1 MWAQLA
7 GLMQEAALAMSYRVL
22 VIDDE
27 TGIREAI
34 RMTLEYEHYKVD
46 EARSGQEG
54 IDKATKTPYD
64 ALLLDIKMPV
74 LDGIEV
80 LENLKEQ
87 RVTAPVIMV
96 SGHGDVHTAVECT
109 KRGAFDFLE
118 KPLNR
123 EKLLLA
129 VRNAVRQRFLE
140 EENIELRER
149 TEREYQ
155 LVGEAQVMRDL
166 RAQIERASPTKA
178 TVLIQGESGTGKEL
192 VAREIHRRSSRANMA
207 FVQVNCAAIPEE
219 LIESEL
225 FGHEKG
231 SFTGAVRKQT
241 GKFAAADGGTIFLD
255 EVGDMSLRTQAKV
268 LRVLQEGEVEPV
280 GSATVVKVDVRVIAA
295 TNKDLEEEIRG
306 GRFRED
312 LYYRLNVI
320 PIRTPPL
327 RERRDDVSNLA
338 QHFAR
343 GFSEEHNYHPKRF
356 TPTALK
362 ALQDAPWR
370 GNVRELRNMIERLVI
385 MVAGDAIDITDLP
398 AEFFRTSSDIISTAM
413 RLNTLQEFKDEA
425 EKGFIVAKL
434 REFGWNVSKTAEEID
449 TPRSN
454 LYKKIEQYNIKR
466 ETGGVASAEG
476 DAPA

>member
-1 MWAQLA
+1 MA
-7 GLMQEAALAMSYRVL
+7 YRVL

-34 RMTLEYEHYKVD
+34 RMTLEYEGYRIE

-54 IDKATKTPYD
+54 LDKAGRTPYD
-64 ALLLDIKMPV
+64 AILLDIKMPI

-80 LENLKEQ
+80 LENLKTQ
-87 RVTAPVIMV
+87 RITAPVIMV

-109 KRGAFDFLE
+109 KRGAYDFLE

-123 EKLLLA
+123 DKLLLT
-129 VRNAVRQRFLE
+129 VRNAVRQRSLE
-140 EENIELRER
+140 EENIELKEKK
-149 TEREYQ
+149 EKEYQ
-155 LVGEAQVMRDL
+155 LVGDAPQMRDL
-166 RAQIERASPTKA
+166 KSQIERAAPTKA
-178 TVLIQGESGTGKEL
+178 TVLITGESGTGKEL
-192 VAREIHRRSSRANMA
+192 VAREIHRRSSRSNMP
-207 FVQVNCAAIPEE
+207 FIQVNCAAIPEE

-241 GKFAAADGGTIFLD
+241 GKFVAADSGTIFLD
-255 EVGDMSLRTQAKV
+255 EIGDMSMRTQAKV

-295 TNKDLEEEIRG
+295 TNKDLTEEIRN

-327 RERRDDVSNLA
+327 RERKEDIGVLA
-338 QHFAR
+338 QHFANL
-343 GFSEEHNYHPKRF
+343 FAEEHNKHPKKF
-356 TPTALK
+356 TPAALK

-385 MVAGDAIDITDLP
+385 MGPGDAIDITDLP
-398 AEFFRTSSDIISTAM
+398 AEFFRAAADIISSAM
-413 RLNTLQEFKDEA
+413 RLSTLQEFKDEA
-425 EKGFIVAKL
+425 EKAFILAKL
-434 REFGWNVSKTAEEID
+434 REHGWNVSKTAEAID

-454 LYKKIEQYNIKR
+454 LYKKIEQYGIKR
-466 ETGGVASAEG
+466 EGGGASPDG
-476 DAPA
+476 DARD

>member
-1 MWAQLA
+1 MPF
-7 GLMQEAALAMSYRVL
+7 RVL
-22 VIDDE
+22 VVDDE
-27 TGIREAI
+27 TAIREAI
-34 RMTLEYEHYKVD
+34 RMTLEYENYRVD

-64 ALLLDIKMPV
+64 AILLDIKMPV

-87 RVTAPVIMV
+87 RVPTPVIMV
-96 SGHGDVHTAVECT
+96 SGHGDISTAVECT

-123 EKLLLA
+123 DKLLLS
-129 VRNAVRQRFLE
+129 VRNAVRQQKLAE
-140 EENIELRER
+140 EVDELRER
-149 TEREYQ
+149 AERDYQ
-155 LVGEAQVMRDL
+155 LVGDSAPMREL
-166 RAQIERASPTKA
+166 KAQIELAAPTKA
-178 TVLIQGESGTGKEL
+178 TVLIQGQSGTGKEL
-192 VAREIHRRSSRANMA
+192 VAREIHRRSSRARMP

-241 GKFAAADGGTIFLD
+241 GKFVAADGGTIFLD
-255 EVGDMSLRTQAKV
+255 EIADMSLRTQAKV

-295 TNKDLEEEIRG
+295 TNKDLTDEIRA

-312 LYYRLNVI
+312 LFYRLNVI
-320 PIRTPPL
+320 PVRTPPL
-327 RERRDDVSNLA
+327 RERREDIPLLA
-338 QHFAR
+338 QHFAAL
-343 GFSEEHNYHPKRF
+343 FSQEYNKHPKKF
-356 TPTALK
+356 TAAALK
-362 ALQDAPWR
+362 ALADSSWR

-385 MVAGDAIDITDLP
+385 MVPADTIDITDLP
-398 AEFFRTSSDIISTAM
+398 AEFFRAAADIISTAM
-413 RLNTLQEFKDEA
+413 RLSTLQEFKDEA
-425 EKGFIVAKL
+425 EKSFILAKL
-434 REFGWNVSKTAEEID
+434 RENGWNVSKTAEAID

-466 ETGGVASAEG
+466 ETGGAVAVDG
-476 DAPA
+476 APE

>member
-1 MWAQLA
+1 MP
-7 GLMQEAALAMSYRVL
+7 YRIL

-34 RMTLEYEHYKVD
+34 RMTLEYEGYKID
-46 EARSGQEG
+46 EARSGQDG
-54 IDKATKTPYD
+54 LDKAARTPYD
-64 ALLLDIKMPV
+64 AILLDIKMPV

-80 LENLKEQ
+80 LENLREQ
-87 RVTAPVIMV
+87 KILTPVVMV

-123 EKLLLA
+123 DKLLLT
-129 VRNAVRQRFLE
+129 VRNAVRQRSLE
-140 EENIELRER
+140 EENIELKEKA
-149 TEREYQ
+149 EKEYQ
-155 LVGEAQVMRDL
+155 LVGQSSLMADLKSQV
-166 RAQIERASPTKA
+166 ERAAPTKA
-178 TVLIQGESGTGKEL
+178 TVLITGESGTGKEL
-192 VAREIHRRSSRANMA
+192 VAREIHRRSSRANQA
-207 FVQVNCAAIPEE
+207 FIQVNCAAIPEE

-241 GKFAAADGGTIFLD
+241 GKFVAADGGTIFLD
-255 EVGDMSLRTQAKV
+255 EIGDMSLRTQAKV

-280 GSATVVKVDVRVIAA
+280 GSAAVVKVDVRVIAA
-295 TNKDLEEEIRG
+295 TNKDLEEEIRN

-327 RERRDDVSNLA
+327 RERRDDIAVLA
-338 QHFAR
+338 AHFAR
-343 GFSEEHNYHPKRF
+343 LFSEEHNYRAKQF
-356 TPTALK
+356 TPNAVK
-362 ALQDAPWR
+362 ALAEGPWR

-385 MVAGDAIDITDLP
+385 MVPADSIDVTDLP
-398 AEFFRTSSDIISTAM
+398 AEFFRTPLDIITTAM
-413 RLNTLQEFKDEA
+413 RLSTLQEFKDEA
-425 EKGFIVAKL
+425 EKAFIIAKL
-434 REFGWNVSKTAEEID
+434 REHGWNVSKTAEAID

-466 ETGGVASAEG
+466 ESGGNVERIE
-476 DAPA
+476 D

>member
-1 MWAQLA
+1 MP
-7 GLMQEAALAMSYRVL
+7 YRVL

-27 TGIREAI
+27 TAIREAI
-34 RMTLEYEHYKVD
+34 RMTLEYEGYRVD
-46 EARSGQEG
+46 EARSGQDG
-54 IDKATKTPYD
+54 IDKASKVAYD
-64 ALLLDIKMPV
+64 AILLDIKMPV

-80 LENLKEQ
+80 LENLREQ
-87 RVTAPVIMV
+87 KIATPVVMV

-123 EKLLLA
+123 DKLLLT
-129 VRNAVRQRFLE
+129 VRNAVRQRSLE
-140 EENIELRER
+140 EENTELRSKS
-149 TEREYQ
+149 EREYQ
-155 LVGEAQVMRDL
+155 LVGESSMMREL
-166 RAQIERASPTKA
+166 KEQIERAAPTKA
-178 TVLIQGESGTGKEL
+178 TVLITGESGTGKEL
-192 VAREIHRRSSRANMA
+192 VAREIHRRSSRADQP
-207 FVQVNCAAIPEE
+207 FIQVNCAAIPEE

-241 GKFAAADGGTIFLD
+241 GKFVAADGGTIFLD
-255 EVGDMSLRTQAKV
+255 EIGDMSLRTQAKV

-295 TNKDLEEEIRG
+295 TNKDLVEEIRG

-327 RERRDDVSNLA
+327 RERRDDVSLLGE
-338 QHFAR
+338 HFAR
-343 GFSEEHNYHPKRF
+343 LFSEEYNRHPKKLS
-356 TPTALK
+356 PAALK
-362 ALQDAPWR
+362 ALQDAAWR

-385 MVAGDAIDITDLP
+385 MVPSDTIDIGDLP
-398 AEFFRTSSDIISTAM
+398 AEFFRTAGDIISSAM
-413 RLNTLQEFKDEA
+413 RLSTLQEFKDEA
-425 EKGFIVAKL
+425 EKAFILAKL
-434 REFGWNVSKTAEEID
+434 REHGWNVSKTAEAID

-466 ETGGVASAEG
+466 EGLGA
-476 DAPA
+476 APAGGGEGE

>member
-1 MWAQLA
+1 MA
-7 GLMQEAALAMSYRVL
+7 YRIL

-27 TGIREAI
+27 TAIREAI
-34 RMTLEYEHYKVD
+34 RMTLEYEGYKID

-54 IDKATKTPYD
+54 LDRATKTPFD
-64 ALLLDIKMPV
+64 AILLDIKMPI

-109 KRGAFDFLE
+109 KRGAYDFLE

-123 EKLLLA
+123 DKLLLT
-129 VRNAVRQRFLE
+129 VRNAVRVRSLE
-140 EENIELRER
+140 EENIELKEKA
-149 TEREYQ
+149 EKEYQ
-155 LVGEAQVMRDL
+155 LVGDSQQMRDL
-166 RAQIERASPTKA
+166 KSQIERAAPTKA
-178 TVLIQGESGTGKEL
+178 TVLITGESGTGKEL
-192 VAREIHRRSSRANMA
+192 VAREIHRRSSRANET
-207 FVQVNCAAIPEE
+207 FVQVNCAAIPDE

-241 GKFAAADGGTIFLD
+241 GKFVAADGGTIFLD
-255 EVGDMSLRTQAKV
+255 EIGDMSMRTQAKV
-268 LRVLQEGEVEPV
+268 LRVLQDGDVEPV
-280 GSATVVKVDVRVIAA
+280 GAATVIKVDVRVIAA
-295 TNKDLEEEIRG
+295 TNKDLTEEIRA

-327 RERRDDVSNLA
+327 RERKDDISILA
-338 QHFAR
+338 EHFAAV
-343 GFSEEHNYHPKRF
+343 FAEEHNYHPKKF
-356 TPTALK
+356 TPSALK

-385 MVAGDAIDITDLP
+385 MVPADSVDVTDLP
-398 AEFFRTSSDIISTAM
+398 AEFFRTPADIISTAM
-413 RLNTLQEFKDEA
+413 RLSTLQEFKDEA
-425 EKGFIVAKL
+425 EKAFIIAKL
-434 REFGWNVSKTAEEID
+434 REFGWNVSKTAEAID

-466 ETGGVASAEG
+466 EAGGSASSDD
-476 DAPA
+476 DAN

>member
-1 MWAQLA
+1 MA
-7 GLMQEAALAMSYRVL
+7 YRIL

-27 TGIREAI
+27 TAIREAI
-34 RMTLEYEHYKVD
+34 KMTLEYEGYKVD
-46 EARSGQEG
+46 ESRSGQDG
-54 IDKATKTPYD
+54 LDRATKYTVD
-64 ALLLDIKMPV
+64 AILLEIKMPV

-87 RVTAPVIMV
+87 KIASPVIMV

-109 KRGAFDFLE
+109 KRGAYDFLE

-123 EKLLLA
+123 DKLLLT
-129 VRNAVRQRFLE
+129 VRNAVRVRSLE
-140 EENIELRER
+140 EENIELKEKA
-149 TEREYQ
+149 EKEYQ
-155 LVGEAQVMRDL
+155 LVGDSPQMRDL
-166 RAQIERASPTKA
+166 KSQIERAAPTKA
-178 TVLIQGESGTGKEL
+178 TVLITGESGTGKEL
-192 VAREIHRRSSRANMA
+192 VAREIRRRSSRANET
-207 FVQVNCAAIPEE
+207 FVQVNCAAIPDE

-241 GKFAAADGGTIFLD
+241 GKFVAADGGTIFLD
-255 EVGDMSLRTQAKV
+255 EIGDMSLRTQAKV

-295 TNKDLEEEIRG
+295 TNKDLSEEIRA

-327 RERRDDVSNLA
+327 RERRDDIPVLA
-338 QHFAR
+338 EHFAAL
-343 GFSEEHNYHPKRF
+343 FSQEHNKHPKKF
-356 TPTALK
+356 TPTALR

-385 MVAGDAIDITDLP
+385 MVPSDSIDITDLP
-398 AEFFRTSSDIISTAM
+398 AEFFRAATEIITSSMQLA
-413 RLNTLQEFKDEA
+413 TLQAFKDEA
-425 EKGFIVAKL
+425 EKAFILAKL
-434 REFGWNVSKTAEEID
+434 REHGWNVSKTAEAID

-454 LYKKIEQYNIKR
+454 LYKKIEQYGIKR
-466 ETGGVASAEG
+466 EGGAGIAAG
-476 DAPA
+476 DGATE

>member
-1 MWAQLA
+1 MP
-7 GLMQEAALAMSYRVL
+7 YRIL

-34 RMTLEYEHYKVD
+34 RMTLEYEGYRID
-46 EARSGQEG
+46 EARSGQDG
-54 IDKATKTPYD
+54 LDKAGKTPYD
-64 ALLLDIKMPV
+64 AILLDIKMPI

-80 LENLKEQ
+80 LENLREQ
-87 RVTAPVIMV
+87 KINTPVVMV

-123 EKLLLA
+123 DKLLLT
-129 VRNAVRQRFLE
+129 VRNAVRQRSLE
-140 EENIELRER
+140 EENSELKEKHDKV
-149 TEREYQ
+149 YQ
-155 LVGEAQVMRDL
+155 LVGESQIMRDL
-166 RAQIERASPTKA
+166 KTQIERAAPTKA
-178 TVLIQGESGTGKEL
+178 TVLITGESGTGKEL
-192 VAREIHRRSSRANMA
+192 VAREIHRRSSRANQP
-207 FVQVNCAAIPEE
+207 FIQVNCAAIPNE

-231 SFTGAVRKQT
+231 SFTGAVRKQI
-241 GKFAAADGGTIFLD
+241 GKFVAADGGTIFLD
-255 EVGDMSLRTQAKV
+255 EIGDMSQGAQAKV

-295 TNKDLEEEIRG
+295 TNKNLEEEIRN

-320 PIRTPPL
+320 PVRTPPL
-327 RERRDDVSNLA
+327 RERREDIAVLA

-343 GFSEEHNYHPKRF
+343 LFSEEYNGHPKKF
-356 TPTALK
+356 TAAAIK
-362 ALQDAPWR
+362 ALQDGPWR
-370 GNVRELRNMIERLVI
+370 GNVRELRNMIERMVI
-385 MVAGDAIDITDLP
+385 MVPSESIDIADLP
-398 AEFFRTSSDIISTAM
+398 SEFFRTPSDIISTAM
-413 RLNTLQEFKDEA
+413 RLSTLQEFKDEA
-425 EKGFIVAKL
+425 EKAFIVAKL
-434 REFGWNVSKTAEEID
+434 REHGWNVSKTAEAID

-466 ETGGVASAEG
+466 ESGAGVVADVSA
-476 DAPA
+476 D

>member
-1 MWAQLA
+1 MP
-7 GLMQEAALAMSYRVL
+7 YRVL
-22 VIDDE
+22 VVDDE
-27 TGIREAI
+27 TAIREAI
-34 RMTLEYEHYKVD
+34 KMTLEYEGYKID

-54 IDKATKTPYD
+54 LDKAGKTDYD
-64 ALLLDIKMPV
+64 AILLDIKMPV

-80 LENLKEQ
+80 LENLREMKI
-87 RVTAPVIMV
+87 TSPVVMV

-123 EKLLLA
+123 DKLLLT
-129 VRNAVRQRFLE
+129 VRNAVRLRRVE
-140 EENIELRER
+140 EEVTELKSKAEKV
-149 TEREYQ
+149 YK
-155 LVGEAQVMRDL
+155 LVGSSPVML
-166 RAQIERASPTKA
+166 ELKSQIERAAPTKA
-178 TVLIQGESGTGKEL
+178 TVLITGESGTGKEL
-192 VAREIHRRSSRANMA
+192 VAREIHRRSSRASA
-207 FVQVNCAAIPEE
+207 PFIQVNCAAIPEE

-241 GKFAAADGGTIFLD
+241 GKFVAADNGTIFLD
-255 EVGDMSLRTQAKV
+255 EIGDMSLRTQAKV

-295 TNKDLEEEIRG
+295 TNKDLTEEIRN

-327 RERRDDVSNLA
+327 RERRDDTAVLA
-338 QHFAR
+338 EHFVKL
-343 GFSEEHNYHPKRF
+343 FSEEHNLHLKKV
-356 TPTALK
+356 TPPAVK
-362 ALQDAPWR
+362 ALQDGPWR
-370 GNVRELRNMIERLVI
+370 GNVRELKNMIERMVI
-385 MVAGDAIDITDLP
+385 MVPEEVIDVTDLP
-398 AEFFRTSSDIISTAM
+398 AEFFRAPADIIAGSM
-413 RLNTLQEFKDEA
+413 KLNTLQEFKDEA
-425 EKGFIVAKL
+425 EKSFILAKL
-434 REFGWNVSKTAEEID
+434 RKHGWNVSKTAEAID

-466 ETGGVASAEG
+466 EAGGMSVAADG
-476 DAPA
+476 DGQ

>member
-1 MWAQLA
+1 MPF
-7 GLMQEAALAMSYRVL
+7 RVL
-22 VIDDE
+22 VVDDE

-34 RMTLEYEHYKVD
+34 RMTLEYEGYRID

-54 IDKATKTPYD
+54 IDKATKVPYD
-64 ALLLDIKMPV
+64 AILLDIKMPV

-87 RVTAPVIMV
+87 KVATPVIMV
-96 SGHGDVHTAVECT
+96 SGHGDIQTAVECT

-123 EKLLLA
+123 DKLLLS
-129 VRNAVRQRFLE
+129 VRNAVRTQKLE
-140 EENIELRER
+140 EEVDELRER
-149 TEREYQ
+149 AERDYQ
-155 LVGEAQVMRDL
+155 LVGESAGL
-166 RAQIERASPTKA
+166 RELRGQIELAAPTKA

-192 VAREIHRRSSRANMA
+192 VAREIHRRSSRATLP

-231 SFTGAVRKQT
+231 SFTGAIRKQT
-241 GKFAAADGGTIFLD
+241 GKFVAADGGTIFLD
-255 EVGDMSLRTQAKV
+255 EVADMSLRTQAKV
-268 LRVLQEGEVEPV
+268 LRVLQEGDVEPV
-280 GSATVVKVDVRVIAA
+280 GSATVIKVDVRVIAA
-295 TNKDLEEEIRG
+295 TNKDLAEEIRG

-327 RERRDDVSNLA
+327 RERRDDIPILA
-338 QHFAR
+338 QHFAAL
-343 GFSEEHNYHPKRF
+343 FAEEHNKHPKKF
-356 TPTALK
+356 TPAALR
-362 ALQDAPWR
+362 AMQDASWR

-385 MVAGDAIDITDLP
+385 MVPSDTIDVTDLP
-398 AEFFRTSSDIISTAM
+398 AEFFRAATDIISSAM
-413 RLNTLQEFKDEA
+413 PLSTLQQFKDEA
-425 EKGFIVAKL
+425 EKAFILAKL
-434 REFGWNVSKTAEEID
+434 REHGWNVSKTAEAID

-454 LYKKIEQYNIKR
+454 LYKKIEQYGIKR
-466 ETGGVASAEG
+466 EGGAGIAAGDSATE
-476 DAPA
+476 

>member
-1 MWAQLA
+1 MPF
-7 GLMQEAALAMSYRVL
+7 RIL
-22 VIDDE
+22 VVDDE
-27 TGIREAI
+27 TAIREAI
-34 RMTLEYEHYKVD
+34 RMTLEYEGYRVE

-54 IDKATKTPYD
+54 IDKSTKTPYD
-64 ALLLDIKMPV
+64 AILLDIKMPV

-87 RVTAPVIMV
+87 RVAAPVIMV
-96 SGHGDVHTAVECT
+96 SGHGDISTAVECT

-123 EKLLLA
+123 DKLLLT
-129 VRNAVRQRFLE
+129 VRNAVRQQKLE
-140 EENIELRER
+140 EEVDELRER

-155 LVGEAQVMRDL
+155 LVGASSGMAEL
-166 RAQIERASPTKA
+166 RAQIERAAPTKA

-192 VAREIHRRSSRANMA
+192 VAREIHRRSSRSNTP

-241 GKFAAADGGTIFLD
+241 GKFVAADGGTIFLD

-280 GSATVVKVDVRVIAA
+280 GAATVIKVDVRVIAA
-295 TNKDLEEEIRG
+295 TNKDLTEEIRNS
-306 GRFRED
+306 RFRED
-312 LYYRLNVI
+312 LFYRLNVI

-327 RERRDDVSNLA
+327 RERRDDIPTLA
-338 QHFAR
+338 EHFASL
-343 GFSEEHNYHPKRF
+343 FSVEYNKHPKKF
-356 TPTALK
+356 TQAALR

-385 MVAGDAIDITDLP
+385 MVPNDNIDVTDLP
-398 AEFFRTSSDIISTAM
+398 AEFFRAAADIITTAM
-413 RLNTLQEFKDEA
+413 RLATLQDFKDEA
-425 EKGFIVAKL
+425 EKAFILAKL
-434 REFGWNVSKTAEEID
+434 REHGWNVSRTAEAID

-466 ETGGVASAEG
+466 EGGVGVAAGEAAE
-476 DAPA
+476 

>member
-1 MWAQLA
+1 MP
-7 GLMQEAALAMSYRVL
+7 YRVL

-27 TGIREAI
+27 TAIREAI
-34 RMTLEYEHYKVD
+34 RMTLEYEGYRVD
-46 EARSGQEG
+46 EARGGQDG
-54 IDKATKTPYD
+54 LDKATKTAYD
-64 ALLLDIKMPV
+64 AILLDIKMPV
-74 LDGIEV
+74 LDGMEV

-87 RVTAPVIMV
+87 HVPTPVIMV
-96 SGHGDVHTAVECT
+96 SGHGDISTAVDCT
-109 KRGAFDFLE
+109 KRGAYDFLE

-123 EKLLLA
+123 DKLLLT
-129 VRNAVRQRFLE
+129 VRNAVRVQKLE
-140 EENIELRER
+140 EENTELKEKA
-149 TEREYQ
+149 EKEYQ
-155 LVGEAQVMRDL
+155 LVGESQVMRDL
-166 RAQIERASPTKA
+166 KSQVERAAPTKA
-178 TVLIQGESGTGKEL
+178 TVLITGESGTGKEL
-192 VAREIHRRSSRANMA
+192 VAREIHRRSSRANQP

-241 GKFAAADGGTIFLD
+241 GKFVAADGGTIFLD

-280 GSATVVKVDVRVIAA
+280 GAATVIKVDVRVIAA
-295 TNKDLEEEIRG
+295 TNKELTEEIRG

-327 RERRDDVSNLA
+327 RERRDDIPVLGE
-338 QHFAR
+338 HFAKL
-343 GFSEEHNYHPKRF
+343 FSEEHNYHVKTF
-356 TPTALK
+356 TAAAKK

-385 MVAGDAIDITDLP
+385 MVPADKIDITDLP
-398 AEFFRTSSDIISTAM
+398 AEFFRTSSDIIASAM
-413 RLNTLQEFKDEA
+413 RLATLQEFKDEA
-425 EKGFIVAKL
+425 EKAFIIAKL
-434 REFGWNVSKTAEEID
+434 REFGWNVSKTADAID

-454 LYKKIEQYNIKR
+454 LYKKIEQYNIRR
-466 ETGGVASAEG
+466 EAGAGAADVGIE
-476 DAPA
+476 D